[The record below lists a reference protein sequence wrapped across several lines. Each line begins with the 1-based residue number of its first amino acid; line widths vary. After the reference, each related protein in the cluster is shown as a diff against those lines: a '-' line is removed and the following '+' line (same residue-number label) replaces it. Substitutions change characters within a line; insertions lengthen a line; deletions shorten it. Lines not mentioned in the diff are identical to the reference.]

1 MPKDQVNEHIKK
13 IMSKSNYV
21 LESPSYKAIID
32 DDFNTYD
39 EPNTYMGGP
48 SPVDG
53 NSSLREEDP
62 IPGEEEEQPVG
73 DIEMDALGM
82 DGTEVPAP
90 EMGGE
95 PEIPDEV
102 PSPEM
107 GDEAIPTEEPPM
119 EAPVEAQPNP
129 DELQNDIIKKNIEV
143 MKQLNQKIDSLEAG
157 IDNLSMQNQEL
168 SFKSEEMAKD
178 VEEVREPTNVEKL
191 MSKKVD
197 SHPYYYGLND
207 MWDGNWF
214 QGRRDELG
222 DRGMKQM
229 DDGSY
234 VADFDEMNQLND
246 IEIKDSFDK

>member
-13 IMSKSNYV
+13 ILSKTNYV

-32 DDFNTYD
+32 DDFDSYD
-39 EPNTYMGGP
+39 QPSAYIGGP

-53 NSSLREEDP
+53 NSPLREEDP
-62 IPGEEEEQPVG
+62 IPGEEEQEQPVG
-73 DIEMDALGM
+73 DVEMDALGM
-82 DGTEVPAP
+82 DAQAPAP
-90 EMGGE
+90 PEGGE
-95 PEIPDEV
+95 AVPDEV

-107 GDEAIPTEEPPM
+107 GDEAVPSEPAM
-119 EAPVEAQPNP
+119 EAPVDAQPNP

-143 MKQLNQKIDSLEAG
+143 MKQLNQKIDSLEVG
-157 IDNLSMQNQEL
+157 IDNLSMQNQDL
-168 SFKSEEMAKD
+168 ASKTEEMAKE

-191 MSKKVD
+191 MTKKVD

-214 QGRRDELG
+214 QARRDEIG
-222 DRGMKQM
+222 DKGMKQLE
-229 DDGSY
+229 DGSY

-246 IEIKDSFDK
+246 MELKDSFDN